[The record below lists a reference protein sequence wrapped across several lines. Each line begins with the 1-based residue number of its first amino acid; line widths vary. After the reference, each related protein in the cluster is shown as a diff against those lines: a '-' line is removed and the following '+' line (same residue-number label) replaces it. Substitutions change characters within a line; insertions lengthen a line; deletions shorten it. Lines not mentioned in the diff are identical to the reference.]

1 MAKPTSKQTSRP
13 PMTSTSFNCKEIMRA
28 AHFRAK
34 WRVLTV
40 GGAYRDWFPSAPVIL
55 ITV

>member
-13 PMTSTSFNCKEIMRA
+13 PMTSTPFNCKEIMRA